1 MVVPGYCCLLPL
13 RRIIS
18 QLYNYSLKRTSDLVF
33 LVREAKR
40 LCSIIRRKDPPLLT
54 PISPDSD
61 SSLSARSRR
70 RDRQFAMRRELTAH
84 PLVLISSNIFRA
96 FRWPGAFHRA
106 PKPPGLDPHG
116 KRSSR
121 RAEQQPRALLN
132 AATAFPYI
140 FPPGHHRCHMMFA
153 PRDRTAK

>member
-1 MVVPGYCCLLPL
+1 MVVLGYCCLLPL

-70 RDRQFAMRRELTAH
+70 RDRQFAMRRELMAH
-84 PLVLISSNIFRA
+84 PLVLISLNIFRA
-96 FRWPGAFHRA
+96 FRWPGHFIEHQSPRDSIPTASAA
-106 PKPPGLDPHG
+106 PVELS
-116 KRSSR
+116 SSR
-121 RAEQQPRALLN
+121 ALCSMPPPRFRTSSHPATT
-132 AATAFPYI
+132 AAT
-140 FPPGHHRCHMMFA
+140 
-153 PRDRTAK
+153 